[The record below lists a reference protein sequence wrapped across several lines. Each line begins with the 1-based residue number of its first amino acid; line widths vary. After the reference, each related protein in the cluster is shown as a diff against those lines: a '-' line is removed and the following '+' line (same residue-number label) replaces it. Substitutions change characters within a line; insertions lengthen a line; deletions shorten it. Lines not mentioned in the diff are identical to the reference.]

1 MLWWAAI
8 RRPRAPANELQ
19 SRCSRPFAG
28 SDTHV
33 AAGGHGRGAACT
45 RTPFSI
51 NITPQ
56 LTHKIAGHRDKRRL
70 LRAAA
75 TTNTPLLVRGSRASL
90 KVSERSSY
98 LPEGMGIQRGR
109 RRREGGGSSAAEQ
122 GGRRLRRR
130 QRRQRRR
137 RQRRQRQRRRGGRAP
152 LRPLPAPFP
161 GPRSCVGLGL
171 APPPFRRNGR
181 AGRLRAGG

>member
-1 MLWWAAI
+1 MLLWWAAI

-45 RTPFSI
+45 QTPFSI

-56 LTHKIAGHRDKRRL
+56 LTHKIAAPRDKRRL

-90 KVSERSSY
+90 KVSKRSSY
-98 LPEGMGIQRGR
+98 LPEGMGIQRLWPISKVRYAPESSR
-109 RRREGGGSSAAEQ
+109 RALSSAHGHEMRKFGLPRRSWASATATAGTPAEPD
-122 GGRRLRRR
+122 GR
-130 QRRQRRR
+130 
-137 RQRRQRQRRRGGRAP
+137 
-152 LRPLPAPFP
+152 
-161 GPRSCVGLGL
+161 
-171 APPPFRRNGR
+171 
-181 AGRLRAGG
+181 